1 MTDMTATHTP
11 TVVDGVNVD
20 ELITAE
26 VLTEYRERGYWV
38 SPRLFSA
45 EQIAEMR
52 EAQER
57 MWAGEHDSE
66 ILPQYGAHEV
76 EPGSPDVR
84 QQCNAFWL
92 SDVIRKVT
100 TSPLLGAIGARF
112 MGVDTVRLWHD
123 QAVYKPGIGPDGK
136 DETAGNIGWH
146 QDYNYWGA
154 WEEDS
159 ELFTAWVALSDVSPE
174 AGPMNFVAGSHRWG
188 LSTESDFYSQEY
200 ASLRETIRSAHGQ
213 EWREVPAILPPG
225 SASFHQKLTFHG
237 SGPNLSSQP
246 RRSFAVHMRTE
257 NSRPKGDLRQGLTA
271 FIDDPAFCPI
281 VFGDAGALL

>member
-1 MTDMTATHTP
+1 MRTDEARLTRQHYEQ
-11 TVVDGVNVD
+11 DGFYICTEPLIPLDLVERAVSGMDAVRAGNYD
-20 ELITAE
+20 TGIPPRPSRWNPGDDLYALCKIEKPQIANRAIMELVSHPALGEKAAE
-26 VLTEYRERGYWV
+26 V
-38 SPRLFSA
+38 S
-45 EQIAEMR
+45 
-52 EAQER
+52 
-57 MWAGEHDSE
+57 
-66 ILPQYGAHEV
+66 
-76 EPGSPDVR
+76 
-84 QQCNAFWL
+84 
-92 SDVIRKVT
+92 
-100 TSPLLGAIGARF
+100 GAR
-112 MGVDTVRLWHD
+112 
-123 QAVYKPGIGPDGK
+123 AVQVWWVQLLYKPPSVPGQQPR
-136 DETAGNIGWH
+136 TNIGWH